1 MSHAHAK
8 GYLLEVANKPETEGW
23 LKDLIV
29 KIVNNNGILPDE
41 DITDTKN
48 QLKNGGHSVLP
59 IPLAVPSATGHSIRL
74 VSLKHNRG
82 VCALSENQQ
91 IEFSKDIT
99 LLYGMNGS
107 GKSSYFRI
115 LNEMVGGNRQQRIRS
130 NIYVENNPSID
141 IELKFEDHSGVHA
154 ISWDGTS
161 RAISDLTG
169 ISVFDSNYTH
179 SFLEKRSAD
188 YAIVHPYGLYLFSS
202 LSGALDKI
210 NQLLQSEIDSI
221 MRNLPQINLQDMG
234 DMVTHVI
241 STAQYDKRQKEYIQ
255 ARYDFTEQ
263 HSEELGQLKTQIKQ
277 LSETNYADKIKL
289 ETANQS
295 QYEKLLQFIKVTS
308 VVLVEKTKQVHQ
320 LIDALKSSRQKAE
333 ETKAKIS
340 ILQEIGNTESPEWKT
355 FVKSADVFVHNSNL
369 SDDICPYCRQ
379 SLSGRAKSIIESYAV
394 FLNDKSL
401 LELEQLEKKKEELRK
416 TIASIQTEYGLSEY
430 FSNLIKSQDEALP
443 ILIDTVLLEFSK
455 IKSVLLQN
463 IQEETVEPVRMS
475 NEIQKLISTLSDIS
489 AKYSELLNGLQ
500 HNSEKKEQL
509 LKELKEKQA
518 PLLERKAIN
527 EQKDLF
533 KRWFEEMNKIHVLQG
548 LQGKLSTRNVSNL
561 AKIASKE
568 LITNNLFRKF
578 KDELKALGLDK
589 LDVNLIESGVSKG
602 HTYMQLKLHKNH
614 DVTDILSEG
623 EQKGV
628 ALALF
633 LAERQM
639 EVAKNPIVMDD
650 PVNSL
655 DHFITSRLVERLVCL
670 NNQIIIFSHHL
681 LLKSTLMNLPGL
693 HECGV
698 NQHASCHKTTRHL
711 FLYKVWDYG
720 RDHKG
725 VVYEEKQDNVPN
737 NLSDVKKLLDKQPFQ
752 NQDSISAGAL
762 LRHIIELLIDKK
774 VFNGQIPI
782 EFHGRKNNI
791 PWDQLKGI
799 NTDVTLVDKLKNLFS
814 RLSGGSLHVGIE
826 QAENPIDYAELESI
840 YNELKGFV

>member
-29 KIVNNNGILPDE
+29 KIVNNNGTLSDE
-41 DITDTKN
+41 DLTDTIN
-48 QLKNGGHSVLP
+48 QLKNGGQSILP
-59 IPLAVPSATGHSIRL
+59 MPLAAPSATGHSIRL

-82 VCALSENQQ
+82 VCALAENQQ
-91 IEFSKDIT
+91 IQFSKDIT
-99 LLYGMNGS
+99 LLYGMNGT

-141 IELKFEDHSGVHA
+141 IELKFEDHNDVHA
-154 ISWDGTS
+154 ISWNGTS

-169 ISVFDSNYTH
+169 ISVFDSNYTN

-188 YAIVHPYGLYLFSS
+188 YAIIHPYGLYLFSS
-202 LSGALDKI
+202 LSEALDKI
-210 NQLLQSEIDSI
+210 NQLLQSEIYSI

-241 STAQYDKRQKEYIQ
+241 SAAQYDKRQKEYIQ
-255 ARYDFTEQ
+255 ARYDFFTEK
-263 HSEELGQLKTQIKQ
+263 HTEELGQLNTEIKQ
-277 LSETNYADKIKL
+277 LRETNYADKIKL
-289 ETANQS
+289 GTANQLH
-295 QYEKLLQFIKVTS
+295 YEKLLQLIKTAYEA
-308 VVLVEKTKQVHQ
+308 LVERSKQVYQ
-320 LIDALKSSRQKAE
+320 LIDALKTSRQKAE

-340 ILQEIGNTESPEWKT
+340 ILQEIGNTESPEWKL
-355 FVKSADVFVHNSNL
+355 FVKSADIFVHNSNL
-369 SDDICPYCRQ
+369 PDDICPYCRQ
-379 SLSGRAKSIIESYAV
+379 SLNRRAENIISSYAV

-401 LELEQLEKKKEELRK
+401 LELEQLEKKKEDFRK
-416 TIASIQTEYGLSEY
+416 TIASIQTEYNLSDY
-430 FSNLIKSQDEALP
+430 FSNLIKGQDEALP
-443 ILIDTVLLEFSK
+443 ILIDKVLLEFSK
-455 IKSVLLQN
+455 IKSALLQN
-463 IQEETVEPVRMS
+463 LQEETEKPVKMS

-489 AKYSELLNGLQ
+489 AKYSELLIDLQ
-500 HNSEKKEQL
+500 QKNEKKEQL

-518 PLLERKAIN
+518 PLLERKAIC

-533 KRWFEEMNKIHVLQG
+533 KRWFEDMHKIHVMQR
-548 LQGKLSTRNVSNL
+548 LQGKLSTRTVSNL

-578 KDELKALGLDK
+578 QEELKALGLDK
-589 LDVNLIESGVSKG
+589 LDVTLIESGVSKG
-602 HTYMQLKLHKNH
+602 NTYMQLKLHNNH
-614 DVTDILSEG
+614 EVTDILSEG

-639 EVAKNPIVMDD
+639 EVAKNAIIMDD

-655 DHFITSRLVERLVCL
+655 DHFITSRLVERLVSL

-681 LLKSTLMNLPGL
+681 LLKSSLMNLPGL

-698 NQHASCHKTTRHL
+698 NQHASCHKHTRHL

-720 RDHKG
+720 RDRKG
-725 VVYEEKQDNVPN
+725 VVYEDKQDNVAN
-737 NLSDVKKLLDKQPFQ
+737 NLNAVKKLLEKQPFQ
-752 NQDSISAGAL
+752 NQDSISAGAQ
-762 LRHIIELLIDKK
+762 LRHVIELLIDEK

-799 NTDVTLVDKLKNLFS
+799 NQDVTLIDKLKNLFS
-814 RLSGGSLHVGIE
+814 RLSGGSLHAGVE
-826 QAENPIDYAELESI
+826 QAENPIDFAELESI
-840 YNELKGFV
+840 YNELKGI